1 MRFSLIGPDSNSAV
15 SFVDSDGLVNN
26 VAAREEP
33 GHIDMMDGKW
43 HLATLVQE
51 PSSGYRIYLDGRLSG
66 IVDVGID
73 SGFIDPTG
81 NITLCS
87 RSDYN
92 EDRHFSGAVS
102 NLRFYNEALTD
113 KQVYHLYHSM
123 QICDSKEDIRPS
135 SSNRTCCL
143 PATELDVQGD
153 VNFDG
158 VLVTLRPAKNMWQ
171 TGMTTMLIMFLY
183 SPYRI
188 LRSTRAVL
196 GLVCTNFDTPV
207 SPCRTLLA

>member
-43 HLATLVQE
+43 HLATLDQE

-158 VLVTLRPAKNMWQ
+158 VLD
-171 TGMTTMLIMFLY
+171 
-183 SPYRI
+183 I
-188 LRSTRAVL
+188 LDIVEIAQFIEGSRYFTPCQEYVADWNDDNANNVL
-196 GLVCTNFDTPV
+196 VLP
-207 SPCRTLLA
+207 L